1 MHNHLEIE
9 FKTFITEQE
18 YLNLLKEFD
27 LENKTFDQTNYYFD
41 TNDNELL
48 NNKIVLRI
56 RKKDKYKLTKKE
68 KAENANY
75 ETSEFLKDDEAV
87 QMIQNGFD
95 ASRIGINKFVSNIC
109 SLKTIRAKAP
119 YKDGTIFFDKSIYMG
134 VIDYEIEYEANDY
147 ETGKETFLE
156 FLQSHNIQLNTP
168 ISKSK
173 RAFNEYYK
181 VKEKGR

>member
-87 QMIQNGFD
+87 QIIQNGFN
-95 ASRIGINKFVSNIC
+95 ASRIGFNKFLTN
-109 SLKTIRAKAP
+109 
-119 YKDGTIFFDKSIYMG
+119 
-134 VIDYEIEYEANDY
+134 
-147 ETGKETFLE
+147 
-156 FLQSHNIQLNTP
+156 
-168 ISKSK
+168 
-173 RAFNEYYK
+173 
-181 VKEKGR
+181 